1 MSSRPFA
8 EGGVTLVE
16 MIVTI
21 VLFSVVAA
29 VGGLLIGK
37 LAPSYLISVQ
47 AEQVLSP
54 REAALWRLSEDF
66 RKSLVEGT
74 SQSNF
79 VSGCTVYLNVASG
92 VTVDVAGDS
101 VTVSQIQVQYSWESA
116 VHQLTVSAPWV
127 SGIMLDNVTAG
138 SCPFTY
144 LSGVGRSRL
153 NVAFSY
159 QAGVNEPVTTHVSTT
174 LYSHAAGP
182 YLLSL
187 NPACGLAGGGE
198 TVTINGTGFTGTSA
212 AGVALGGSAVTP
224 TSVSDKS
231 IVVTAPGPHA
241 TGFYSVSMTTPEGYS
256 MLRNGYRY
264 IVLSP
269 SNGTTGTTVTITG
282 GGFTNATGVTISG
295 VSASNFVSTVN
306 VITISAPDVGGQT
319 GLAPVI
325 INGISPACTLP
336 GAFTYN

>member
-37 LAPSYLISVQ
+37 LAPSYLVSVQ

-66 RKSLVEGT
+66 RKSLVAGT

-92 VTVDVAGDS
+92 VTIAGDS
-101 VTVSQIQVQYSWESA
+101 VTVSQLSAEYSWISD
-116 VHQLTVSAPWV
+116 VQQLKVSSPWV
-127 SGIMLDNVTAG
+127 SGILLDNVTVAG

-144 LSGVGRSRL
+144 VSGVGRSRL

-159 QAGVNEPVTTHVSTT
+159 KAGVNEPVTTPVSTT
-174 LYSHAAGP
+174 FYSHAAGP
-182 YLLSL
+182 YLLVL
-187 NPACGLAGGGE
+187 NPACGMAAGGE
-198 TVTINGTGFTGTSA
+198 TVTMSGTGFTPGTT
-212 AGVALGGSAVTP
+212 GVALGGSTVVPTTVTSS
-224 TSVSDKS
+224 T
-231 IVVTAPGPHA
+231 IIFTAPGPHA
-241 TGFYSVSMTTPEGYS
+241 TGLYVASMATPEGYS

-264 IVLSP
+264 LTLVP
-269 SNGTTGTTVTITG
+269 NNGVSLTSITITG
-282 GGFTNATGVTISG
+282 GGFTNAYEVQISG
-295 VSASNFVSTVN
+295 VAATNFVSTVD

-319 GLAPVI
+319 GLAPVM